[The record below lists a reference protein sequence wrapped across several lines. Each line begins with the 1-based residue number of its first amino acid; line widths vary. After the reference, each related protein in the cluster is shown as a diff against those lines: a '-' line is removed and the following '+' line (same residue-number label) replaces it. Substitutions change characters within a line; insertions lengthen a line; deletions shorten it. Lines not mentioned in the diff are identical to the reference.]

1 MEYSIHRKKKKVLFI
16 LLLLCYYLI
25 CFKYAAL
32 CTLISNIIRNSAEA
46 SRNIF
51 KRINKMILLFVK

>member
-32 CTLISNIIRNSAEA
+32 CTLISNIRNSAA
-46 SRNIF
+46 DKQKHF
-51 KRINKMILLFVK
+51 

>member
-25 CFKYAAL
+25 CFKYAAF
-32 CTLISNIIRNSAEA
+32 CTLISNIIRNSAA
-46 SRNIF
+46 DKQKHF
-51 KRINKMILLFVK
+51 